1 MLFPR
6 YARFGFTFLF
16 ILTNPPKGDRS
27 GGGAGLGLGGVKEKL
42 CQKRVEEKS
51 RTEVRLDLE
60 SSLGGCSSRLNS
72 TRNPLNALSRS
83 NPAKQKMDISGQ
95 NRRKAGGIKFASAFR
110 AMFRNQANP
119 INNEDRILPL
129 LRARTGRL
137 K

>member
-1 MLFPR
+1 M
-6 YARFGFTFLF
+6 
-16 ILTNPPKGDRS
+16 
-27 GGGAGLGLGGVKEKL
+27 GLGGVKEKL
-42 CQKRVEEKS
+42 RQKRVEEKS

-83 NPAKQKMDISGQ
+83 NPTKQKMDISGQ
-95 NRRKAGGIKFASAFR
+95 NRRKAGEIKFASAFR

-129 LRARTGRL
+129 LRARTGCF